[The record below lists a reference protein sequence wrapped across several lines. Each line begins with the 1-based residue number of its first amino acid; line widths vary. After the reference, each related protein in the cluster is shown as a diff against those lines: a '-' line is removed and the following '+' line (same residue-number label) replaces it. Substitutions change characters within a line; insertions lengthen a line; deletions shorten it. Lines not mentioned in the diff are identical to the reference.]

1 MIILPAIDLRGGR
14 AVRLTKG
21 DYDQMKVYSD
31 DPASVAGE
39 FLAAGATW
47 LHVVDLDGAREGIPQ
62 NAEVIRLVMKHER
75 AELAPASTNR

>member
-31 DPASVAGE
+31 DPASVAGD
-39 FLAAGATW
+39 FW
-47 LHVVDLDGAREGIPQ
+47 RRARSGCMLLIST
-62 NAEVIRLVMKHER
+62 AR
-75 AELAPASTNR
+75 ARACRRTRRSSAV